1 MLKQYKKL
9 ISLIIC
15 LAATILVTF
24 AIKYYFKPFISM
36 VIMLIFCN
44 PIYKF
49 IVKRGIGEKVSGAI
63 SIIMINIIF
72 ILMVLYLG
80 NEFYNMIKRF
90 YLSNL
95 EWINEFLKE
104 IALKLNM
111 DFENFKMGQGVFSI
125 INDRNVRQGAF
136 TTGESIMAYFIG
148 NISAFFIL
156 IDKQAIFETI
166 KLIFPNDVLGKF
178 EKHKE
183 NFSKMIGIEI
193 ILVLISTLEIIIG
206 FSFLKVPNAFMLG
219 IFCGI
224 LDILPYVGTII
235 VFIPI
240 IIYNI
245 VMRDYLYAIGL
256 ICLYLLIQIVRE
268 VLEAKFL
275 SDKLEIHPL
284 VILISIYIGMKIF
297 GILGMVVGPMY
308 SILAKEIIYSAE

>member
-1 MLKQYKKL
+1 MFKQYKKL
-9 ISLIIC
+9 ISLLVC
-15 LAATILVTF
+15 LVATIVITF
-24 AIKYYFKPFISM
+24 AIKHYFKPFISM
-36 VIMLIFCN
+36 IIMLMVCN

-49 IVKRGIGEKVSGAI
+49 FIKCGIGKKISGAI

-80 NEFYNMIKRF
+80 NEFYNIIKKF

-95 EWINEFLKE
+95 EWMNEFFKA
-104 IALKLNM
+104 IAIKLDL
-111 DFENFKMGQGVFSI
+111 DFENYKIGQGVFSI

-136 TTGESIMAYFIG
+136 TTGESIIAYVIG

-156 IDKQAIFETI
+156 IDKDDIFKTI
-166 KLIFPNDVLGKF
+166 KLIFPNDIIGKF
-178 EKHKE
+178 DKHKE
-183 NFSKMIGIEI
+183 NFNKMIGIEI

-206 FSFLKVPNAFMLG
+206 FYFLKVPNAFMLG
-219 IFCGI
+219 VFCGI

-256 ICLYLLIQIVRE
+256 ICLYLLIQIIRE

-284 VILISIYIGMKIF
+284 VILLSIYIGMKVF
-297 GILGMVVGPMY
+297 GILGMIVGPMY
-308 SILAKEIIYSAE
+308 SIIAKEIIYSTE

>member
-1 MLKQYKKL
+1 
-9 ISLIIC
+9 
-15 LAATILVTF
+15 
-24 AIKYYFKPFISM
+24 M

-111 DFENFKMGQGVFSI
+111 DFENFKMGKGVFSI
-125 INDRNVRQGAF
+125 IYERNVRQGAF

-183 NFSKMIGIEI
+183 NFSKMIGRNY
-193 ILVLISTLEIIIG
+193 IS
-206 FSFLKVPNAFMLG
+206 S
-219 IFCGI
+219 
-224 LDILPYVGTII
+224 Y
-235 VFIPI
+235 
-240 IIYNI
+240 IYT
-245 VMRDYLYAIGL
+245 
-256 ICLYLLIQIVRE
+256 
-268 VLEAKFL
+268 
-275 SDKLEIHPL
+275 
-284 VILISIYIGMKIF
+284 
-297 GILGMVVGPMY
+297 
-308 SILAKEIIYSAE
+308 